1 MVQSKSS
8 TVRVAFLTIKC
19 RVILVNRVDMGV
31 KSDLF
36 VKYVAYSR
44 CSTHVNPLP

>member
-8 TVRVAFLTIKC
+8 TGRVAFLTIKC
-19 RVILVNRVDMGV
+19 RVILANRREMGI

-44 CSTHVNPLP
+44 RSTHVNPSP